1 MINNLWIHPALIL
14 IFGALLMPLVPR
26 ALKKP
31 YLLLVPI
38 LTFIDV
44 FSMQGLNGVHGVVN
58 FLDTPLVFGRIDSL
72 STVFAYIMSL
82 MCIIGTLY
90 GLNVEEDA
98 QHIAAWLYAAGSLGV
113 ILCGDYLVLFLFWEL
128 MAFASVFL
136 IWFRR
141 TPQSQSSGYRY
152 LLVHTAGGLALLA
165 GLVLRYQAT
174 GGDLSFN
181 LLDVTAPTL
190 SSWLI
195 LIGFLL
201 NAAAP
206 PLHAWLPD
214 AYSEATFNG
223 SVFLCAF
230 TTKTAVY
237 VLARGFAGMEI
248 LIPIGVCMALYG
260 IVYAL
265 LQNDARKLLAYD
277 IIAKVGFMVAA
288 VGIGSNLAING
299 VCALAFA
306 HILYKSLLFMGCG
319 SVLHMTGTCK
329 LSELGGLYRKMPLTL
344 VLTLVGCLSISAFP
358 FFSGFT
364 TKAMIMS
371 AMFEEHKNLYAFL
384 LMAASAGTFLVAGLK
399 LPYFIWFGKEKAGS
413 ESFEKAADPPAN
425 MLAAMAIAAFFNI
438 LIGCYTPWL
447 YKMLPFPALAAEYHA
462 YSGYHISETLQI
474 LAFTGLAFYFVFRKL
489 EPKPLLALDL
499 DLFYRMIG
507 KSVYWFAKKPV
518 QTLDN
523 RVGEGYRTAGL
534 IPLMATARFSSWF
547 DWNAIDG
554 VIDGLAR
561 TVRGTGGLI
570 RSFQSGRV
578 QSNIF
583 VSVAFVA
590 VLIAIYVF
598 A

>member
-31 YLLLVPI
+31 YLLIVPV
-38 LTFIDV
+38 LTFLDV
-44 FSMQGLNGVHGVVN
+44 FSMQGLNGIHGVVN

-72 STVFAYIMSL
+72 STIFAYIMSL

-90 GLNVEEDA
+90 GLNVEEDG

-181 LLDVTAPTL
+181 LVDVTAPTL

-195 LIGFLL
+195 MIGFLL

-237 VLARGFAGMEI
+237 VLARGFAGMEA

-260 IVYAL
+260 IVYAM

-329 LSELGGLYRKMPLTL
+329 LSELGGLYKKMPLTL

-371 AMFEEHKNLYAFL
+371 AMFEEHKNVYAFL

-399 LPYFIWFGKEKAGS
+399 LPYFIWFGKEKPEYEANS
-413 ESFEKAADPPAN
+413 KAADPPVN

-447 YKMLPFPALAAEYHA
+447 YKMLPFPALAAEYHS
-462 YSGYHISETLQI
+462 YSAYHISETLQI
-474 LAFTGLAFYFVFRKL
+474 LAFTGLAFYLVFKKL
-489 EPKPLLALDL
+489 EPKPGLALDL

-507 KSVYWFAKKPV
+507 RGIYWIAKKPI

-523 RVGEGYRTAGL
+523 NVGEGYRTIGL

-554 VIDGLAR
+554 IVDGLAR
-561 TVRGTGGLI
+561 TVRGTGNLI
-570 RSFQSGRV
+570 RNFQSGRV

-583 VSVAFVA
+583 ISVAFVA

>member
-14 IFGALLMPLVPR
+14 IFGAILMPLVPK
-26 ALKKP
+26 ALKKT
-31 YLLLVPI
+31 YLLIVPF
-38 LTFIDV
+38 LTFAAV
-44 FSMQGLNGVHGVVN
+44 FSMQGLNGTYGIVS
-58 FLDTPLVFGRIDSL
+58 FLDTPLIFGRVDSL
-72 STVFAYIMSL
+72 SMVFAYIMSL
-82 MCIIGTLY
+82 MCVIGTIY
-90 GLNVEEDA
+90 GLNVEEDC
-98 QHIAAWLYAAGSLGV
+98 QHMAAWLYAAGSLGV
-113 ILCGDYLVLFLFWEL
+113 IFCGDYLVLFIFWEL

-136 IWFRR
+136 VWFRR
-141 TPQSQSSGYRY
+141 TPQALASGYRY
-152 LLVHTAGGLALLA
+152 LIVHTAGGMALLA

-174 GGDLSFN
+174 GGDLSFGPVGV
-181 LLDVTAPTL
+181 DAPSISTY
-190 SSWLI
+190 LI
-195 LIGFLL
+195 MIGFLL

-223 SVFLCAF
+223 AVFLCAF

-288 VGIGSNLAING
+288 VGIGSELAING

-319 SVLHMTGTCK
+319 SVLHMTGTCQ
-329 LSELGGLYRKMPLTL
+329 LTELGGLYKKMPKTL
-344 VLTLVGCLSISAFP
+344 IFTLVGCLSISAFP

-371 AMFEEHKNLYAFL
+371 AMFEEHKTVYAFL

-399 LPYFIWFGKEKAGS
+399 LPYYIWFGKEQPGTEANR
-413 ESFEKAADPPAN
+413 KAADPPLN
-425 MLAAMAIAAFFNI
+425 MQIAMAIGAFLSI
-438 LIGCYTPWL
+438 LLGCYTPWL
-447 YKMLPFPALAAEYHA
+447 YKMLPFPALAAQYHA
-462 YSGYHISETLQI
+462 YSAYHISETLQV
-474 LAFTGLAFYFVFRKL
+474 LACTGLVFYLFSKM
-489 EPKPLLALDL
+489 LAPSPCLTIDM
-499 DLFYRMIG
+499 DWFYRIIG
-507 KSVYWFAKKPV
+507 RSILWFAKKPV

-523 RVGEGYRTAGL
+523 NVGEGYRTVGL

-547 DWNAIDG
+547 DWNIIDG
-554 VIDGLAR
+554 VVDGLAR
-561 TVRGTGGLI
+561 TVRGTGDLV
-570 RSFQSGRV
+570 RNFQSGRL

-583 VSVAFVA
+583 LSVAVVA
-590 VLIAIYVF
+590 VLITIFVF